1 MPVNLADGQE
11 MFLRKNGKGKF
22 DKLRIKLGWY
32 TPHKINSLWFSEFF
46 KSNAIEC
53 HAYMLMCQ
61 DELRFDYKDII
72 NYCNAEHP
80 SHSVRYLG
88 KCLDDKGNVS
98 EIMMIDPEKIP
109 LRYNMVVF
117 MADVSK
123 SKSGN
128 QHFGMVKNVYVN
140 ILNEDNNQQI
150 CNYNLSQRYDGMTS
164 ILFGALC
171 RCDRGWEFVA
181 VGEGSTGN
189 VIDNLV
195 RPVFYDEER
204 RIAI

>member
-1 MPVNLADGQE
+1 MPVHLVDGQE
-11 MFLRKNGKGKF
+11 FFLKKNLQGKF

-32 TPHKINSLWFSEFF
+32 TPHKLNRLWFSEFF

-61 DELRFDYKDII
+61 EGLEIDYEDII

-88 KCLDDKGNVS
+88 KCLNDKGNVS
-98 EIMMIDPEKIP
+98 EIMMIDPNKIP
-109 LRYNMVVF
+109 SQYNMIVF

-123 SKSGN
+123 TKSQG
-128 QHFGMVKNVYVN
+128 QHFGMVKNVHIN
-140 ILNEDNNQQI
+140 LFEDETNQQI
-150 CNYNLSQRYDGMTS
+150 CDYNLSRHYDGMTS

-171 RCDRGWEFVA
+171 RCVDGWEFVA
-181 VGEGSTGN
+181 IGEGSNEN
-189 VIDNLV
+189 VIDSLV
-195 RPVFYDEER
+195 RPILYDEDT

>member
-1 MPVNLADGQE
+1 MPVHLVDGQE
-11 MFLRKNGKGKF
+11 MFLNKNVKGKF
-22 DKLRIKLGWY
+22 DKLRIKIGWY
-32 TPHKINSLWFSEFF
+32 TPHKLTGLWFSEFF

-61 DELRFDYKDII
+61 AGMDIDYEDII
-72 NYCNAEHP
+72 NYCNADHP

-109 LRYNMVVF
+109 AQYNMIVF

-123 SKSGN
+123 SKSKG
-128 QHFGMVKNVYVN
+128 QHFGMVKNVHIN
-140 ILNEDNNQQI
+140 IMKEETNQMI
-150 CNYNLSQRYDGMTS
+150 CDYILSGKYDGMTS

-171 RCDRGWEFVA
+171 RCESGWEFVA
-181 VGEGSTGN
+181 IGEGSSEN
-189 VIDNLV
+189 VIDSLV
-195 RPVFYDEER
+195 RPILYDDDS
-204 RIAI
+204 IAI

>member
-1 MPVNLADGQE
+1 MPVHLVDGQE
-11 MFLRKNGKGKF
+11 MFLRKNVKGKF

-32 TPHKINSLWFSEFF
+32 TPHKLTGLWFSEFF

-61 DELRFDYKDII
+61 AGIDIDYEDII
-72 NYCNAEHP
+72 NYCNADHP

-98 EIMMIDPEKIP
+98 EIMMIDPDNIP
-109 LRYNMVVF
+109 SQYNMIVF

-123 SKSGN
+123 SKSQG
-128 QHFGMVKNVYVN
+128 QHFGMVKNVHIN
-140 ILNEDNNQQI
+140 IMKDETQQMI
-150 CNYNLSQRYDGMTS
+150 CDYNLSGKYDGMTS

-171 RCDRGWEFVA
+171 RCTSGWEFVA
-181 VGEGSTGN
+181 IGEGSN
-189 VIDNLV
+189 EDIIASLV
-195 RPVFYDEER
+195 RPILYEDHS
-204 RIAI
+204 IAI